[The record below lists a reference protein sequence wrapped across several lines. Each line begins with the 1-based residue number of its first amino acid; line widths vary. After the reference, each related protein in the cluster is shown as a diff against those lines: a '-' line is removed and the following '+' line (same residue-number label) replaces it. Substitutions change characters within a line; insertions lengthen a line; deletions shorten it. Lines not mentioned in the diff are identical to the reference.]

1 MNFII
6 ENARWLLATALL
18 YFSSCFGQT
27 FFISL
32 FAGEI
37 RQAFDLSH
45 GDWGAIYSGGTLV
58 SALAMLVFGGYVDK
72 YKITSNIKI
81 VIICLSLLCLSMTF
95 IEIVWLL
102 PLIIF
107 GLRFFGQGMLI
118 HIPAVAIGKWYGK
131 NKGKALSL
139 SIMGFSIG
147 EAIFPVIF
155 VSLFTI
161 IGWRNSWVVGMII
174 LLLLLPIILKLLS
187 NERIPN
193 SKQENISNQL
203 GMQNKH
209 WTRKEALN
217 HWVFWAVIVPF
228 LIPPIFSTAF
238 FFNMVHLTEIK
249 DWSLISFTALFPFY
263 TSMSILTTLSSGWI
277 LDKFGVEK
285 ILPFYLLPMS
295 LGLLIFSFGNTYLH
309 AMIGLAFLGMTQGLA
324 MTIGGTF
331 WPNYYGTK
339 NLGSVRSLSTSTMV
353 FGTSLGPAI
362 VGMLLDFGHNYNSI
376 LLGMCILAIL
386 GSISLAVTMRH
397 APKLLSKNIKKGA

>member
-1 MNFII
+1 MK
-6 ENARWLLATALL
+6 EAWA
-18 YFSSCFGQT
+18 
-27 FFISL
+27 
-32 FAGEI
+32 I
-37 RQAFDLSH
+37 RDINDEVL
-45 GDWGAIYSGGTLV
+45 
-58 SALAMLVFGGYVDK
+58 
-72 YKITSNIKI
+72 
-81 VIICLSLLCLSMTF
+81 
-95 IEIVWLL
+95 
-102 PLIIF
+102 
-107 GLRFFGQGMLI
+107 
-118 HIPAVAIGKWYGK
+118 
-131 NKGKALSL
+131 
-139 SIMGFSIG
+139 
-147 EAIFPVIF
+147 
-155 VSLFTI
+155 
-161 IGWRNSWVVGMII
+161 
-174 LLLLLPIILKLLS
+174 
-187 NERIPN
+187 
-193 SKQENISNQL
+193 NISNQL

-263 TSMSILTTLSSGWI
+263 TSMSIFTTLCSGWI

-376 LLGMCILAIL
+376 LLGMCILAIFA
-386 GSISLAVTMRH
+386 SISLAITMKH
-397 APKLLSKNIKKGA
+397 APKLLSNNIKKGA

>member
-1 MNFII
+1 M
-6 ENARWLLATALL
+6 
-18 YFSSCFGQT
+18 C
-27 FFISL
+27 
-32 FAGEI
+32 I
-37 RQAFDLSH
+37 RDR
-45 GDWGAIYSGGTLV
+45 
-58 SALAMLVFGGYVDK
+58 

-107 GLRFFGQGMLI
+107 GLRFSGQGMLI

-147 EAIFPVIF
+147 EAIFPVVF

-174 LLLLLPIILKLLS
+174 LLFLLPVILKLLS

-263 TSMSILTTLSSGWI
+263 TSMSIFTTLCSGWI

-295 LGLLIFSFGNTYLH
+295 LGLLIISFGNTYLH

-339 NLGSVRSLSTSTMV
+339 NLGSVRSLS
-353 FGTSLGPAI
+353 LI
-362 VGMLLDFGHNYNSI
+362 HI
-376 LLGMCILAIL
+376 
-386 GSISLAVTMRH
+386 
-397 APKLLSKNIKKGA
+397 

>member
-1 MNFII
+1 
-6 ENARWLLATALL
+6 
-18 YFSSCFGQT
+18 
-27 FFISL
+27 
-32 FAGEI
+32 
-37 RQAFDLSH
+37 
-45 GDWGAIYSGGTLV
+45 
-58 SALAMLVFGGYVDK
+58 
-72 YKITSNIKI
+72 
-81 VIICLSLLCLSMTF
+81 MTF
-95 IEIVWLL
+95 IETVWLL
-102 PLIIF
+102 PFIIF

-147 EAIFPVIF
+147 EAVFPVIF
-155 VSLFTI
+155 VSLFAI
-161 IGWRNSWVVGMII
+161 IGWRNSWVIGMII
-174 LLLLLPIILKLLS
+174 LLILLPVILKLLS
-187 NERIPN
+187 NERVPN

-203 GMQNKH
+203 GMQKKH

-249 DWSLISFTALFPFY
+249 NWSLISFTALFPFY

-295 LGLLIFSFGNTYLH
+295 LGLLIFSYGDTYVH

-331 WPNYYGTK
+331 WPTYYGTK

-353 FGTSLGPAI
+353 FGTSLGPAL
-362 VGMLLDFGHNYNSI
+362 VGMLLDFGHNYNFI
-376 LLGMCILAIL
+376 LLGMCILAIFA
-386 GSISLAVTMRH
+386 SVSLAITMTR
-397 APKLLSKNIKKGA
+397 APKLLSENIKKGA